1 MKLLLTLLVV
11 ANILLFGWFRGWMAP
26 LGGDGREPERMQRQV
41 SPDRLRV
48 VGDGAAAPAASG
60 TASAVSMP
68 ASDPSSTDPTDPI
81 AVIALLS
88 GAPCVEI
95 GPMSEADAVRV
106 QLALDAVVSDLQVRT
121 LRAEDITAWWVYIAP
136 PVPDIAGLVAE
147 LRGKGVTD
155 LYVIPDGIW
164 KGAVSLGHFR
174 QEELAIA
181 LQRTL
186 AERGV
191 GRVRV
196 APRGPSP
203 GRMTLQVRPVPST
216 VPIELARLQ
225 TDVPEAAA
233 RPCAARV

>member
-1 MKLLLTLLVV
+1 MKLLLSLLVV

-41 SPDRLRV
+41 SPDRLRP
-48 VGDGAAAPAASG
+48 VGDGAALPAAPANVA
-60 TASAVSMP
+60 AVSLP
-68 ASDPSSTDPTDPI
+68 ASDPAPVDPTDPI
-81 AVIALLS
+81 AIIAQLS

-106 QLALDAVVSDLQVRT
+106 QLALDAVASDLQVRT
-121 LRAEDITAWWVYIAP
+121 LRAEDVTAWWVYIAP
-136 PVPDIAGLVAE
+136 PVPDIARLVAE
-147 LRGKGVTD
+147 LRVKGVTD
-155 LYVIPDGIW
+155 LYVVPDGIW

-174 QEELAIA
+174 QEELATA

-203 GRMTLQVRPVPST
+203 GRMTLQVRPVPSA
-216 VPIELARLQ
+216 VPIELARLGAEL
-225 TDVPEAAA
+225 PEAAA
-233 RPCAARV
+233 RPCAVRA